1 MRTDRHIIDI
11 GFVVTLLDYTFHE
24 SSGHLMDY
32 NNSPQFKVAQ
42 SASKA
47 SPLFPEV

>member
-42 SASKA
+42 SASKD